1 MEVIEWTLAAGVGIL
16 LLLVLMLAL
25 LAVGAWLLR
34 LICRIWNGTAPAR
47 RHEQPPQSASTGGDA
62 DV

>member
-1 MEVIEWTLAAGVGIL
+1 MEVIEWALATGVGIL
-16 LLLVLMLAL
+16 LLLVLMLGL
-25 LAVGAWLLR
+25 LTVAAWLLR

-47 RHEQPPQSASTGGDA
+47 RHEQPPQSASTTGEA